1 MKTLHT
7 QYIFRFVCL
16 LFVSVAVGFGNV
28 TAQDSFEDFKKKQN
42 ESYSEY
48 KADFENGIA
57 ESIAEYE
64 EYKVQERKAFESFKE
79 EMMQRWGDFK
89 ERTQK
94 DWVEYNET
102 GEIRSSVDFE
112 EGKGTVE
119 IILEEGEDEEEAKEK
134 LTAAVEETFTK
145 KASKREF
152 PMENEP
158 KEEVTAEPVLEDQ
171 LPVET
176 KEEKKELAKK
186 LVEEESEVKTVKGD
200 DGKERRVVVVNF
212 ELAPDHLQ
220 KRAEKVQAIV
230 ESFAKQYDIS
240 PALVYAIIHTES
252 YFNPVARSHAG
263 ALGLMQVVPTS
274 GGRDAYR
281 HVFKEDGVP
290 TEEFLYNP
298 NNNVNLGS
306 GYVEV
311 LRQNYFRKIT
321 DPVTREYLVVCSYNT
336 GAGNVAKA
344 YNGTFNIRK
353 AIPLINA
360 KNAEENYQ
368 HLMAN
373 LPYDETK
380 GYLKKVTDR
389 KKMYEK
395 WMK

>member
-1 MKTLHT
+1 MKTFQSNSISRSLALVAILIVAGLGT
-7 QYIFRFVCL
+7 
-16 LFVSVAVGFGNV
+16 VS
-28 TAQDSFEDFKKKQN
+28 AQDSFEDFKKQQN
-42 ESYSEY
+42 ESFNDFKTTTIADYEAY
-48 KADFENGIA
+48 KE
-57 ESIAEYE
+57 
-64 EYKVQERKAFESFKE
+64 QERKAFEAFKE
-79 EMMQRWGDFK
+79 QMKQRWGDFK

-94 DWVEYNET
+94 EWVEYNET

-134 LTAAVEETFTK
+134 LKAAVEETFTK

-152 PMENEP
+152 PMEEEP
-158 KEEVTAEPVLEDQ
+158 NKEVTSEPVLEDQ

-176 KEEKKELAKK
+176 QEEKKELAEK
-186 LVEEESEVKTVKGD
+186 LVEEEAEVKTVKGE
-200 DGKERRVVVVNF
+200 DGKERRVVKVNF

-220 KRAEKVQAIV
+220 KRAVKVQQIV
-230 ESFAKQYDIS
+230 EDFAKQYEIS

-252 YFNPVARSHAG
+252 YFNPVARSHVG

-290 TEEFLYNP
+290 TEEFLFDP
-298 NNNVNLGS
+298 KNNVNLGS

-311 LRQNYFRKIT
+311 LRQNYFRKIE
-321 DPVTREYLVVCSYNT
+321 DPVTREYMVVCAYNT

-360 KNAEENYQ
+360 KTAQQNYD
-368 HLMAN
+368 HLLAN

-389 KKMYEK
+389 KKMYEE